1 MLSPNLKHSDSESGW
16 GETALNLLQ
25 LTPTEGRTHPT
36 PHGLHEVGC
45 RRGLGKEMRMVQSTS
60 GTLWKH
66 YRRWAEGMCEP
77 KEGEGL
83 SNAIFWI

>member
-36 PHGLHEVGC
+36 PHGLHEGG
-45 RRGLGKEMRMVQSTS
+45 RRKEMRMVHSTPD
-60 GTLWKH
+60 TLRKH
-66 YRRWAEGMCEP
+66 SRRWAEGMCEP

-83 SNAIFWI
+83 SDAIFWI